1 MHTRMKGLIAVLA
14 AFAASSLTAMPLSAQ
29 TTSDSARRVV
39 TAARRVGSLVIDGRL
54 DEAEWQRATPAT
66 NFRQRQPHEG
76 SPSTQRSEVRLLYDD
91 DALYVGAWLYDSHPD
106 SILSLLAR
114 RDESTPSDEFYANFD
129 SFRDR
134 RTAFSFAITPG
145 GVKTDQLIYDGNQ
158 IDVSWNA
165 VWDGATARDT
175 AGWYVEYRIPFSQLP
190 FSMPSDGAITWN
202 VGFFRWIARNR
213 EDSQWSL
220 IPQTAAAWV
229 PYFGELRGIRMRDAP
244 RRAEFLPYTLARASR
259 GDLARGTGPKL
270 LSSTVGADARVGLT
284 PNVNI
289 TATVNPDFGQIE
301 ADPAEVNLTA
311 FETFLA
317 ERRPFFVEGANLF
330 RFATSEWY
338 DAGGELF
345 YSRRIGRSP
354 QGQLPESV
362 TSLSLPATTTILG
375 AAKLSGRTSSGW
387 SLGILDAVT
396 AQERARYVA
405 PAGSMHSSAVE
416 PRTNYTVARVT
427 RDFRGGESA
436 IGAVAT
442 SVHRRLGGDT
452 AFMFLRA
459 GALAAGVDARHRFG
473 QSRYELS
480 GWAAATQVRGR
491 AESIAATQ
499 RSSTHYLQ
507 RPDASYFAYD
517 STRTSLSGSAFG
529 VRAAKVAG
537 NWIPQVTVRAF
548 SPGYEVNDLGFHQ
561 RSGLV
566 VQYANVGY
574 TQPRQGQ
581 HLRSWW
587 AYVNVWNY
595 WDWGGS
601 LLTRRY
607 QLDYQAEQR
616 NGWTGRA
623 TLVGDL
629 AGRSAD
635 ALRGGPTLA
644 VPAFTELR
652 TELSSDSRRPLSVR
666 LSTRLGREHEGGS
679 HWSRITPSVTWRPSS
694 RAFLSLEPRV
704 ELRHDSWQYAT
715 TLGSELNPIY
725 LFGTLRQRTTS
736 VTTRGSYVFTPDL
749 SLQLFAQPF
758 VSAGSYDEF
767 KEVMNPRAPRFA
779 NRFRT
784 FEPIAVQHAGTVIA
798 IDRDGDG
805 ESDLSFARPDF
816 NRRELNAN
824 AVLRWEFRAGS
835 TFFFVWSH
843 GRRATDGDGSFD
855 LARDARRLF
864 SDPAGTVLVA
874 KVSYW
879 IGR

>member
-1 MHTRMKGLIAVLA
+1 MHTRMNGPIALLA
-14 AFAASSLTAMPLSAQ
+14 AFAAGSLAATQLSAQ
-29 TTSDSARRVV
+29 VASDSSRRVV
-39 TAARRVGSLVIDGRL
+39 FATQRVGDLMIDGRL

-66 NFRQRQPHEG
+66 NFRQRQPNEG

-91 DALYVGAWLYDSHPD
+91 DALYVGAWLYDTHPD

-114 RDESTPSDEFYANFD
+114 RDESTPSDEFFANFD

-165 VWDGATARDT
+165 VWDGATSRDT

-220 IPQTAAAWV
+220 VPQTASAWV
-229 PYFGELRGIRMRDAP
+229 SYFGELRGIRLRGAP
-244 RRAEFLPYTLARASR
+244 RRAELLPYTLARGSR
-259 GDLARGTGPKL
+259 GGLARATERRL
-270 LSSTVGADARVGLT
+270 LSATAGADARVGLT
-284 PNVNI
+284 PNLNI

-301 ADPAEVNLTA
+301 ADPSEVNLTA

-317 ERRPFFVEGANLF
+317 ERRPFFVEGANRF

-354 QGQLPESV
+354 QGQLPENVDSR
-362 TSLSLPATTTILG
+362 SLPTTTTILG
-375 AAKLSGRTSSGW
+375 AAKLSGRTSNGW

-396 AQERARYVA
+396 AEERARYLLPTGTTYSA
-405 PAGSMHSSAVE
+405 AVE
-416 PRTNYTVARVT
+416 PRTNYAVARVA

-436 IGAVAT
+436 VGAIAT
-442 SVHRRLGGDT
+442 TVHRRLGGDT
-452 AFMFLRA
+452 ALALLRSSA
-459 GALAAGVDARHRFG
+459 IAAAADGRHRFG
-473 QSRYELS
+473 HSQYELS
-480 GWAAATQVRGR
+480 GWMAATQVRGS
-491 AESIAATQ
+491 AESISATQ

-517 STRTSLSGSAFG
+517 SSRTSLSGSAFG

-537 NWIPQVTVRAF
+537 NWIPQLTLRAF

-566 VQYANVGY
+566 VQYTNIGY
-574 TQPRQGQ
+574 TQPRQG
-581 HLRSWW
+581 HYLRSWW
-587 AYVNVWNY
+587 AYANFWNY
-595 WDWGGS
+595 WEWGGM

-607 QLDYQAEQR
+607 QLDAQTELR
-616 NGWTGRA
+616 NGWTTRA
-623 TLVGDL
+623 TLVGDV
-629 AGRSAD
+629 AGHSAD
-635 ALRGGPTLA
+635 ALRGGPSLA

-652 TELSSDSRRPLSVR
+652 TEVSSDSRRPLSFRVGSR
-666 LSTRLGREHEGGS
+666 IGREHDGGS
-679 HWSRITPSVTWRPSS
+679 RWSRIVPSVTWRPSS
-694 RAFLSLEPRV
+694 RAFVSVEPRV
-704 ELRHDSWQYAT
+704 ERRDDSWQYAT
-715 TLGSELNPIY
+715 TIVSAADPTY
-725 LFGTLRQRTTS
+725 LFGTMRQRTTS
-736 VTTRGSYVFTPDL
+736 LTARGSYVFTPDL
-749 SLQLFAQPF
+749 SLQIFAQPF
-758 VSAGSYDEF
+758 VSAGSFDQF
-767 KEVMNPRAPRFA
+767 KEVKNARARRFSD
-779 NRFRT
+779 RFRT
-784 FEPIAVQHAGTVIA
+784 FEATAVRSTGMDIA

-805 ESDLSFARPDF
+805 DSDLAFARPDF

-843 GRRATDGDGSFD
+843 GRRAADGDGSFD
-855 LARDARRLF
+855 LGRDARRLF
-864 SDPAGTVLVA
+864 SDPSGTVLVA
-874 KVSYW
+874 KLSYW
-879 IGR
+879 LGR